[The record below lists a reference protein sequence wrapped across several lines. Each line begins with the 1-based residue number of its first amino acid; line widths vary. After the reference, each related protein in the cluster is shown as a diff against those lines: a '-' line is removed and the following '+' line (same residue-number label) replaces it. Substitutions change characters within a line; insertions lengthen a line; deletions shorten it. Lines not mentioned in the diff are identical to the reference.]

1 LTSAELPFGSYQ
13 PTAFQARM
21 IALGRSLPRTRTGRR
36 TASALRSILSR
47 VRTEPLDLD
56 VLGQRMRLHPGNNS
70 CEKRLI
76 VTPQFFDPDE
86 LALLNERIK
95 PGFVFVDIGSNVGT
109 YSVFVALRGG
119 PDTRVIAIDPND
131 IVLERLRFNLA
142 ANGLE
147 NVRVLRTALGDKD
160 GTAEFAIDVK
170 NMGGSSLRLDRNA
183 ASGKRMIS
191 VPVRRLLDVVMGEG
205 LSRIDGLKIDV
216 EGYEDRVLVP
226 YFSTAP
232 ESLWPQMVIIE
243 RSAQS
248 WETDCLAMLKD
259 AGYTTAFRSS
269 GNDVLVRPNPV
280 GT

>member
-1 LTSAELPFGSYQ
+1 
-13 PTAFQARM
+13 M

-36 TASALRSILSR
+36 MASALRSILSR
-47 VRTEPLDLD
+47 ARTDPLDLD

-86 LALLNERIK
+86 LALLSTRIK

-119 PDTRVIAIDPND
+119 PEARVIAIDPND

-147 NVRVLRTALGDKD
+147 NVRVLQTALGDKD

-191 VPVRRLLDVVMGEG
+191 VPVRRLLDVVTGEG
-205 LSRIDGLKIDV
+205 LTRIDALKIDV

-226 YFSTAP
+226 FFSTAP
-232 ESLWPQMVIIE
+232 ERLWPQMVIIE

-248 WETDCLAMLKD
+248 WETDCLAVLTG
-259 AGYTTAFRSS
+259 AGYTTALRSS
-269 GNDVLVRPNPV
+269 GNDVLVRPEPA